1 MRVMIEYCVVLNY
14 EPRAAALAAEIRKAY
29 PQAEVVLIESAGGV
43 FEVEVDGRRVFSKKG
58 AARHPA
64 PGEVLQLIKQL
75 HPVG

>member
-1 MRVMIEYCVVLNY
+1 
-14 EPRAAALAAEIRKAY
+14 
-29 PQAEVVLIESAGGV
+29 V

-58 AARHPA
+58 AARHPD